1 MSSNQITL
9 SERLRLWRLHL
20 GLAQAEVE
28 RRAGLAHNALSRIE
42 TGAVVPKLETL
53 ERIAAALDLSI
64 EQLQFRLP
72 PKRAS
77 LGESTASDRDVQ
89 QLNDLIAR
97 LPPVRR
103 EKLVALLTSMVEE
116 VLQ

>member
-1 MSSNQITL
+1 LPSNQLTL

-42 TGAVVPKLETL
+42 TGSVVPRLETL

-72 PKRAS
+72 PEPAL
-77 LGESTASDRDVQ
+77 LGESTASNRDVQ

-97 LPPVRR
+97 LPTARR